1 MQCDNKRN
9 YLKPLILVLLV
20 TIFPLRSWAD
30 NSPTFW
36 NTFTP
41 PEFHGLLETRAGCRL
56 QSDSYEKD
64 ASVMEF
70 RLQGELFTQNDWAE
84 FKFKGDAWY
93 DGIIERPQT
102 DTREAWV
109 FVRPSETLDIK
120 LGRQILTWGTGDLV
134 FLNDLFPKDWQSYF
148 IGRNKEY
155 LKAPSDALKLSYFSN
170 FANID
175 VVYTPK
181 FDSDRFITG
190 EYVSYWNGSLGRI
203 SGNDV
208 TNSFSQPDEWFTD
221 DEVAVRLYKNVNNYE
236 YALYGYWGF
245 WKRPGGETISGTS
258 IFPKLSVYG
267 ASARGKVG
275 QGIGNAEIAYYMSED
290 DRSGSNPLINNS
302 EMRFVLGYT
311 QDLAK
316 DLNASLQYY
325 IEHMLK
331 YSEYRDNLSGGV
343 IRDRD
348 RHVITLQLTQLL
360 MNQNLELSL
369 SSYYSPSDKDAY
381 LRPTIQYKYTD
392 KVVIEG
398 GANIFFGEKKH
409 TFFGQFEKNT
419 NIFAAIRYSFF

>member
-41 PEFHGLLETRAGCRL
+41 PEFHGLLETRAGSRL

-70 RLQGELFTQNDWAE
+70 RLQGEFFTQNDWAE

-93 DGIIERPQT
+93 DGIIERAET

-190 EYVSYWNGSLGRI
+190 EYVSYWNGNLGRI

-208 TNSFSQPDEWFTD
+208 TNSFNQPDKWFAD
-221 DEVAVRLYKNVNNYE
+221 DEVAVRLYKNINNYE
-236 YALYGYWGF
+236 YALYGYSGF

-331 YSEYRDNLSGGV
+331 YSEYRDNLSGGKV
-343 IRDRD
+343 RDRD

-369 SSYYSPSDKDAY
+369 SSYYSPSDNDAY
-381 LRPTIQYKYTD
+381 LRPTIQYKYSD
-392 KVVIEG
+392 KVIIEG